1 MYLYNYTK
9 IQLDLANNLQSEIIQ
24 LYTNGT
30 LQTKDPRLDR

>member
-9 IQLDLANNLQSEIIQ
+9 IRLDLASNLQSEIIQ

-30 LQTKDPRLDR
+30 LQTEDSGLD